1 MIVTCEESGH
11 DYMIIIRLILNRFN
25 IGSYLYWNIY
35 LEWELNQ
42 NVLFNR
48 SVERGNT
55 KRFMPYY

>member
-1 MIVTCEESGH
+1 VTCEESGH

>member
-1 MIVTCEESGH
+1 VIVTCEESGH